1 MKKKVNQRKEITGT
15 GKDLEVND
23 LVEESSLDDIVSEA
37 VIEDKSKVVKLAG
50 PIYVSNTVP
59 GNIGRELRQDGKYLC
74 DQCDATF
81 TAQGNLVKQT
91 IQT

>member
-1 MKKKVNQRKEITGT
+1 MSMTNRSLVVKKKVNQRKGITGT

-50 PIYVSNTVP
+50 P
-59 GNIGRELRQDGKYLC
+59 
-74 DQCDATF
+74 
-81 TAQGNLVKQT
+81 
-91 IQT
+91 